1 MVKNHLSDSELIQI
15 GFEEDTISGDLYR
28 DEMSKDIEIFCEPCF
43 DLFKE
48 KVEASH
54 ESHNVEMCYD
64 CYMEFNE

>member
-43 DLFKE
+43 AENHIAQQAEQMLYG
-48 KVEASH
+48 SPL
-54 ESHNVEMCYD
+54 CYD
-64 CYMEFNE
+64 CFTEFQG

>member
-28 DEMSKDIEIFCEPCF
+28 DEPKSQYEIVCEPCR
-43 DLFKE
+43 DSGMDT
-48 KVEASH
+48 EATH
-54 ESHNVEMCYD
+54 ESLNVEMCFD